1 MKSMITS
8 KNSFSF
14 KSALALILV
23 AGMAFAIACKKDK
36 PPKELKDFVQVN
48 LVGNNDKYA
57 PAHVDPTLLNA
68 WGLSWS
74 GNGIAWVSS
83 TGGGVSGVYDREGAT
98 VRPPVTIPSPGG
110 ATGGLP
116 TGQAFNGGTGFIVP
130 ANGQAA
136 RFIFVGVDGI
146 LSAWNGGLGNAASL
160 IKNNSA
166 TSAYTGLTLAMSG
179 GTPHLYA
186 ADFRAGKIDVWN
198 QTWESVAM
206 SFKDPYTA
214 RGYHPFNVQ
223 VVGTMLYV
231 TYAKVGKDGKDVPGP
246 GNGFVS
252 VFTTEGQFVKRFAS
266 RGALNAP
273 WGVASAADSFFVD
286 TEDAATMN
294 KKGGGYGDE
303 FSGPIILIGN
313 FGDGRINA
321 YSEDGRHLGALRKH
335 GRAIEIDGL
344 WAISFAPTTS
354 TIDQN
359 RLYFTAGPD
368 KEANGLFGYLIK
380 E

>member
-1 MKSMITS
+1 MKRTITS
-8 KNSFSF
+8 NSFSLRSLF
-14 KSALALILV
+14 ALTL
-23 AGMAFAIACKKDK
+23 AGLMAFAVSCKKDK

-57 PAHVDPTLLNA
+57 PARVDPLLLNA

-74 GNGIAWVSS
+74 ATGVAWVSS
-83 TGGGVSGVYDREGAT
+83 TGGGVSTVYNGEGGQ
-98 VRPPVTIPSPGG
+98 VRPAVAIPSPGG
-110 ATGGLP
+110 NTGGLP
-116 TGQAFNGGTGFIVP
+116 TGQAFNGGTGFVLS
-130 ANGQAA
+130 NGQPA

-146 LSAWNGGLGNAASL
+146 LSAWNGAAANNAL
-160 IKNNSA
+160 LVKNNSA
-166 TSAYTGLTLAMSG
+166 TSAYTGLTLAMSNG
-179 GTPHLYA
+179 APHLYA
-186 ADFRAGKIDVWN
+186 ADFRAGKIEVWN
-198 QTWESVAM
+198 QAWDVVPMT
-206 SFKDPYTA
+206 FKDPYLPN
-214 RGYHPFNVQ
+214 GYAPFNVQ

-231 TYAKVGKDGKDVPGP
+231 TYAEVGPDGRDVPGQ

-252 VFTTEGQFVKRFAS
+252 IFTTEGQFVKRFAS

-273 WGVASAADSFFVD
+273 WGVAAAPDSFFVD
-286 TEDAATMN
+286 TEDANVM
-294 KKGGGYGDE
+294 KGGHDE
-303 FSGPIILIGN
+303 FEGPVVLIGN

-321 YSEDGRHLGALRKH
+321 YSQYGRFLGPLRKK

-354 TIDQN
+354 TISQD

-368 KEANGLFGYLIK
+368 KEANGLFGYIIK